1 MKFSRIT
8 TEQALLSLIVLVAF
22 GLRILE
28 VGKTPLSDFEAD
40 RALQAYHVSRGES
53 TSLAPQPAYSLLTG
67 ATFFVF
73 ADNNFFARIWS
84 VLAGCCLVIFPF
96 LIRSLIGKTAAL
108 IMALGLAFDAVLV
121 TGSRFAGSDVL
132 AVGFGLMVLGFV
144 YNRKPIA
151 AGLFGGLMILSGPS
165 AMQGILSFGFAWLI
179 GIFLSKRGVLEPFQ
193 EEMPVENK
201 AAIRS
206 GVLAGG
212 VVILVLGTLFF
223 LTPEG
228 LGAVTSFLSEYI
240 IGWFSPSG
248 IPFLRLVAAM
258 FVYHPLPL
266 IFGTLAIIRGWKQRE
281 SFSQWLSLWA
291 GTSLA
296 LALLYPGRQVIDV
309 AWVLIPLWALAAIEI
324 TKIIRLAETDKVP
337 VIGQV
342 FLILLLLA
350 LAWINLAGLSM
361 SMADVTGFRLRW
373 LVIGGTIVLGAITT
387 ILIGLG
393 WSIKTAQ
400 KGLVW
405 GLVVGV
411 GLYSFA
417 TMWNS
422 TQIRP
427 NGEQDLIAPVPMAK
441 NAGDLLVTLN
451 NLSEWRTGIGDALD
465 IVVTSSAP
473 SLHWALRNWSEARYL
488 NSVPTG
494 ELPSVIINS
503 EDQPS
508 PSLPVGYRGQDFAW
522 WVSPAWEGILP
533 ENWTS
538 WLVFRE
544 APQIE
549 NKVILWARGDLFPGG
564 VLSPVEETVPL
575 EEDDFPFEDSPIR

>member
-1 MKFSRIT
+1 MKLRRIT
-8 TEQALLSLIVLVAF
+8 TEHALFFLIVLVAF
-22 GLRILE
+22 GLRILQ

-40 RALQAYHVSRGES
+40 QALQAYHVSRGES
-53 TSLAPQPAYSLLTG
+53 ISLAPQPAYSLLTG

-73 ADNNFFARIWS
+73 ADNNSYARLWS

-96 LIRSLIGKTAAL
+96 LIRSLIGRTAAL

-121 TGSRFAGSDVL
+121 TGSRFAGSDIL
-132 AVGFGLMVLGFV
+132 AVGFGVMVLGLV

-179 GIFLSKRGVLEPFQ
+179 GLFLSSRGVLESIQ
-193 EEMPVENK
+193 GEMPEINK

-206 GVLAGG
+206 GVLAG
-212 VVILVLGTLFF
+212 VAIILVLGTLFF
-223 LTPEG
+223 LAPEG
-228 LGAVTSFLSEYI
+228 LGAVTSFLSEYL

-248 IPFLRLVAAM
+248 IPFLRLVAGVL
-258 FVYHPLPL
+258 VYHPLPL
-266 IFGTLAIIRGWKQRE
+266 IFGTLAIIRGWRQGE
-281 SFSQWLSLWA
+281 SLSQWLSLWV

-296 LALLYPGRQVIDV
+296 FTLLYPGRQVIDL

-324 TKIIRLAETDKVP
+324 TKIIRLVDTDKVP
-337 VIGQV
+337 VIGQA

-350 LAWINLAGLSM
+350 LAWINLAGLNM
-361 SMADVTGFRLRW
+361 SMADVAGSRLRW
-373 LVIGGTIVLGAITT
+373 VVLAGTIVLGAITT

-393 WSIKTAQ
+393 WSVKTAQ
-400 KGLVW
+400 QGLAW
-405 GLVVGV
+405 GLLLGF

-441 NAGDLLVTLN
+441 NASDLLITLS

-465 IVVTSSAP
+465 VAVISSAP
-473 SLHWALRNWSEARYL
+473 SLHWVLRNWPEVRFL
-488 NSVPTG
+488 NSIPTG
-494 ELPSVIINS
+494 ELPSVIINT
-503 EDQPS
+503 EKQPS
-508 PSLPVGYRGQDFAW
+508 PSLPVEYRGQDFAW
-522 WVSPAWEGILP
+522 WVSPAWEGVLP

-544 APQIE
+544 APQME
-549 NKVILWARGDLFPGG
+549 SNVILWARGDLFPGG

-575 EEDDFPFEDSPIR
+575 EEDDFPFEDLPIR